1 MPILLPLALLVLVL
15 AFGTLL
21 GLLGMLRRPFRA
33 PTWRPVFGWVLS
45 LRAVLV
51 GIGLLLALAI
61 AAWRH
66 PQALDAL
73 GIGLVAGAVLGA
85 GSAASARLQRIGAF
99 TQQRPHRLFVVL
111 VAIAVLGRALVSIV
125 DVFAGRD
132 ATGLV
137 PMLGGLLGGY
147 AFAHAVLLR
156 LRLARWM
163 RLHPTR

>member
-73 GIGLVAGAVLGA
+73 SVGLVAGAVLGA

-99 TQQRPHRLFVVL
+99 MQQRPHRLFVVL

-156 LRLARWM
+156 LRLARWT

>member
-99 TQQRPHRLFVVL
+99 MQQRPHRLFVVL

-156 LRLARWM
+156 LRLARWT